1 MNSPLVSVALCT
13 FNGEAYLKTQLESLV
28 HQTYPN
34 LEIIAVDDA
43 SSDSTLTI
51 LQAYAKTYPHIKIF
65 QNQTRLGFVKNFEKA
80 IQLCTGDYIALCDQD
95 DEWLL
100 TKIERLVKEIGTHT
114 LIYHNS
120 LFVDHQGKAVGK
132 KMSDRFRLQSL
143 NDPRHLLLFN
153 CISGHSL
160 MFKKSLLTQFL
171 PIQAVYHD
179 WWIAY
184 VAANV
189 GTIGYLEECLVNYRQ
204 YKPNSTNVSPTKQLH
219 KRIKVDLAEWLSQCD
234 SFIKNKHPE
243 FVSKLSHLYVQ
254 RKTFVFNWVLLDM
267 LVKSK
272 TQLFTIQRKSSLS
285 KLFYVIKQFIN
296 RKALKNEL
304 NYRDCDEVQVT

>member
-1 MNSPLVSVALCT
+1 MNFPLVSVALCT

-28 HQTYPN
+28 HQTYPK

-43 SSDSTLTI
+43 SSDSTLSI
-51 LQAYAKTYPHIKIF
+51 LQAYAKIYPQIKIF

-95 DEWLL
+95 DDWLL

-120 LFVDHQGKAVGK
+120 LFFDHQGKSIDK
-132 KMSDRFRLQSL
+132 KMSDRFRLQAIT
-143 NDPRHLLLFN
+143 DPRHLLLFN

-160 MFKKSLLTQFL
+160 LFKKTLVPQLL

-184 VAANV
+184 VAANL

-204 YKPNSTNVSPTKQLH
+204 YEPTQTNSSKTKQLH
-219 KRIKVDLAEWLSQCD
+219 KRIKVDLADWLSQCT
-234 SFIKNKHPE
+234 SFKKNQHPE
-243 FVSKLSHLYVQ
+243 FVSKLSRLYIQ
-254 RKTFVFNWVLLDM
+254 RKTSVFNWDLLDM

-272 TQLFTIQRKSSLS
+272 THLFTIQRKSSLS
-285 KLFYVIKQFIN
+285 KLLYVIKQFIN
-296 RKALKNEL
+296 RKGFKNEF
-304 NYRDCDEVQVT
+304 NHRDCDEVQVT